1 MPSPP
6 FPGLR
11 PHRQGCQDDRP
22 SRQSLYVTGRHP
34 GAGIPPHVLQM
45 GALGQAPAGRGR
57 ACGGHCCRQVWG
69 RGLQGVTLVHPSL
82 LLPQEGPRHGQMVLL
97 GGVPWASTQPAPTA
111 ASADPAAP
119 CLRPPAPPLSWE
131 DTVPPGR
138 TVAAASGVVAA
149 LGSSRQP
156 EEGGSLGR
164 LHVTGVKAR
173 PQGTWGPP
181 TPSHAAGEGQGLAGL
196 ATQSRGMGASPVQGA
211 RPGL

>member
-119 CLRPPAPPLSWE
+119 CLRPPAPPQLGRHCAPWENRGCGVGRCGRSWLF
-131 DTVPPGR
+131 PAARGGR
-138 TVAAASGVVAA
+138 FSGSSPCYRCESQASGD
-149 LGSSRQP
+149 LGAP
-156 EEGGSLGR
+156 
-164 LHVTGVKAR
+164 HPK
-173 PQGTWGPP
+173 PCCW
-181 TPSHAAGEGQGLAGL
+181 
-196 ATQSRGMGASPVQGA
+196 
-211 RPGL
+211 

>member
-69 RGLQGVTLVHPSL
+69 RGLQGATLVHPSL

-119 CLRPPAPPLSWE
+119 CLRPPAPPLSCPFLNSPSSAGASMLT
-131 DTVPPGR
+131 DHAAMPPPFTFGPWLILVF
-138 TVAAASGVVAA
+138 T
-149 LGSSRQP
+149 LG
-156 EEGGSLGR
+156 
-164 LHVTGVKAR
+164 LHVLWV
-173 PQGTWGPP
+173 WIN
-181 TPSHAAGEGQGLAGL
+181 
-196 ATQSRGMGASPVQGA
+196 V
-211 RPGL
+211 